1 MEKKTYLFSCGKCNI
16 LVEFFYERD
25 VLLFAKLFD
34 CNGQSL
40 ETLHRDIDSYSFTEE
55 QIFDRVRN
63 YTGNRFSISS
73 VYNGELIIADVI
85 FDYNNES
92 ICKYF
97 ISAGSVVFEEGTECE
112 HYPIDKTFGI
122 IISHFKEIEYMVA
135 QKRVVGKNH
144 STKCGKLNYMLEN
157 FRDFYEHARDIRN
170 LTGRKPNYSK
180 LLKRHLKKCKFLKK

>member
-1 MEKKTYLFSCGKCNI
+1 MEKKTYLFSGGKCNI
-16 LVEFFYERD
+16 LVELFKERD
-25 VLLFAKLFD
+25 VLLYAKLFD
-34 CNGQSL
+34 CDGQSL

-55 QIFDRVRN
+55 QIFDKFRN

-73 VYNGELIIADVI
+73 VYNGELIMVDVI

-112 HYPIDKTFGI
+112 HYPVDKTFGI
-122 IISHFKEIEYMVA
+122 IISRFKEIEYMVV
-135 QKRVVGKNH
+135 QKTGCEENY
-144 STKCGKLNYMLEN
+144 STKCGKLNYMLED

-170 LTGRKPNYSK
+170 LTGRKPSYLK
-180 LLKRHLKKCKFLKK
+180 LLKRHFK

>member
-1 MEKKTYLFSCGKCNI
+1 MEKKTYLFSGGKCNI
-16 LVEFFYERD
+16 LVEFFKERD
-25 VLLFAKLFD
+25 VLLYAELFD
-34 CNGQSL
+34 CDGQSL
-40 ETLHRDIDSYSFTEE
+40 ENMHRDIDSYSFTEE

-97 ISAGSVVFEEGTECE
+97 ISAGSVVFEESTECE
-112 HYPIDKTFGI
+112 HYPIDKTFTFV
-122 IISHFKEIEYMVA
+122 ISRFKEIEYMVV
-135 QKRVVGKNH
+135 QKTSCEENH
-144 STKCGKLNYMLEN
+144 STKCGKLNYMLED

-170 LTGRKPNYSK
+170 LTGIYRKPSYLK
-180 LLKRHLKKCKFLKK
+180 LLKRHFK